1 MQSLSWKGRWQ
12 AHLELFTHCV
22 KLSFINSL
30 QFYLLL
36 ASLSEELIE
45 KRKELIKNDGF
56 SYLNLANQSANL
68 RRAGLLEAMD
78 KLKERSVG
86 CSDCPGTCCTFV
98 ANSMQITPLEAI
110 DLYYFLQNKNLLNDE
125 LWTRLEENIKEFRL
139 LSGPH
144 VGAGRAFR
152 RTYTCPFFAGKSL
165 GCTVAPESKPYGCLA
180 FNPAEKLELSGK
192 SCKSDMNELE
202 EREHSMES
210 LETTKLAIDS
220 LDPAD
225 KYKGKG
231 EIEINSL
238 LRDDLN
244 IGWVKESIPVALLD
258 LRERLRQFS
267 S

>member
-1 MQSLSWKGRWQ
+1 
-12 AHLELFTHCV
+12 
-22 KLSFINSL
+22 
-30 QFYLLL
+30 LLL

-45 KRKELIKNDGF
+45 KRKVLIKNDGF
-56 SYLNLANQSANL
+56 SYLNLAKESANL
-68 RRAGLLEAMD
+68 RRAGLLEAME

-86 CSDCPGTCCTFV
+86 CSSCPGTCCTFV

-110 DLYYFLQNKNLLNDE
+110 DLYSFLQNKNLLNDE

-165 GCTVAPESKPYGCLA
+165 GCTISPESKPYGCLA
-180 FNPAEKLELSGK
+180 FNPAKKLELSGK
-192 SCKSDMNELE
+192 SCKSDMSELE
-202 EREHSMES
+202 KRENSMEP
-210 LETTKLAIDS
+210 LENTPLPIEG
-220 LDPAD
+220 LELAD
-225 KYKGKG
+225 KYKGRG

-238 LRDDLN
+238 LRDDLK

-258 LRERLRQFS
+258 LRERFRQFTP
-267 S
+267 